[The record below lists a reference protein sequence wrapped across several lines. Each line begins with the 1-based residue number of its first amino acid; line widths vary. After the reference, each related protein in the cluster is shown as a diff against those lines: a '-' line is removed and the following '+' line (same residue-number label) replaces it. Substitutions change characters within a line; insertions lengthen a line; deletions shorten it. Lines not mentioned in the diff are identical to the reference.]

1 MYNPKETEEKIF
13 EFWEKNKILEKLRKK
28 NEKGKKFYFLQ
39 GPPYTSGKIHIGHAW
54 NNSLKDMIMRY
65 KRFRGFN
72 VWDRAGYDM
81 HGLPTENAVQKKLKF
96 KNKEEIERFGVDKF
110 VKACMDF
117 SIEHAQY
124 MNQDLAKL
132 GIWMDYKNA
141 YMPVK
146 KEFIS
151 GQWAFFKKAYEQG
164 RLYKGM
170 KVMHWDAETET
181 SLAKHELEYETITD
195 TSVYLK
201 FKIKN
206 KDNEYFVIWTTT
218 PWTIPYNLAIMVN
231 PSVDYVKLKAGNEI
245 YILAEDLAETFA
257 AKILEKEFRILDKFK
272 GVKLDAQEYIHPFY
286 NELKD
291 VYDDLKER
299 SPRVHTVILNKEYVN
314 TEAGT
319 GLVHSAPGCGPEDQE
334 ACEPYDIKPFNT
346 LNEQGVLE
354 NLGKYSGWKAKDDD
368 NRFIEEFDNKG
379 VLLGTEKVR
388 HEYPHSWRSHKPV
401 VFRTTEQWF
410 LKTKDLSRHLL
421 KYNKEVHWVPK
432 KAGESH
438 ESWTENL
445 KDNGVTRQRYWGCPV
460 PIWINE
466 KDEKDFLVIGSTEEL
481 EKSTGKKLDD
491 LSSHRPWIDNVL
503 IKQDG
508 KVYKRIPDVAD
519 VWIDSGT
526 ASWNCLYNDPKLI
539 EQYFPADLVLEATE
553 QTHLWFSLLQI
564 CSAVM
569 FDKTSFENAYVHG
582 MILDYQGTKMSKS
595 LGNVISPYEVIDKY
609 SADIFRYYMCQT
621 NAGENINFNWEDIKQ
636 KQRNLI
642 VLENTK
648 NYLLDLKLRGKIIK
662 LNNLD
667 IEELYFLSKT
677 NSTLK
682 KVTDL
687 FNDYELDKTIGPIE
701 DLFLELSRTYI
712 KLTRDKSN
720 NPETIDVVLSAILDS
735 YKKILI
741 MFSTICP
748 FITESIWQ
756 DLKLNNLV
764 KEESIFLAD
773 WPEFNQDLI
782 DENLENGMEEVKLI
796 IQEVLAQRDKE
807 KIGVRWPLPN
817 VLISTK
823 YPKALEPY
831 TEVIKTQV
839 NVKQV
844 TLKEGEHEVTLD
856 TKMTEALEHEGY
868 LRELT
873 RKIQELRK
881 KAKLNKVDK
890 ISLVVVTKES
900 FLKNFKEELQEKVNA
915 KTLEI
920 TLSTDKSFKFS
931 SKEKIKDKEFEIG
944 F

>member
-13 EFWEKNKILEKLRKK
+13 EFWEKNKILEKVRKK

-96 KNKEEIERFGVDKF
+96 KNKEEIEKFGVDKF

-764 KEESIFLAD
+764 KEESIFLVD

-856 TKMTEALEHEGY
+856 TKMNEALEHEGY

>member
-1 MYNPKETEEKIF
+1 M
-13 EFWEKNKILEKLRKK
+13 
-28 NEKGKKFYFLQ
+28 
-39 GPPYTSGKIHIGHAW
+39 
-54 NNSLKDMIMRY
+54 
-65 KRFRGFN
+65 
-72 VWDRAGYDM
+72 
-81 HGLPTENAVQKKLKF
+81 
-96 KNKEEIERFGVDKF
+96 
-110 VKACMDF
+110 
-117 SIEHAQY
+117 
-124 MNQDLAKL
+124 
-132 GIWMDYKNA
+132 
-141 YMPVK
+141 
-146 KEFIS
+146 
-151 GQWAFFKKAYEQG
+151 
-164 RLYKGM
+164 
-170 KVMHWDAETET
+170 
-181 SLAKHELEYETITD
+181 
-195 TSVYLK
+195 
-201 FKIKN
+201 
-206 KDNEYFVIWTTT
+206 
-218 PWTIPYNLAIMVN
+218 
-231 PSVDYVKLKAGNEI
+231 
-245 YILAEDLAETFA
+245 
-257 AKILEKEFRILDKFK
+257 
-272 GVKLDAQEYIHPFY
+272 
-286 NELKD
+286 
-291 VYDDLKER
+291 
-299 SPRVHTVILNKEYVN
+299 
-314 TEAGT
+314 
-319 GLVHSAPGCGPEDQE
+319 
-334 ACEPYDIKPFNT
+334 
-346 LNEQGVLE
+346 
-354 NLGKYSGWKAKDDD
+354 
-368 NRFIEEFDNKG
+368 
-379 VLLGTEKVR
+379 
-388 HEYPHSWRSHKPV
+388 
-401 VFRTTEQWF
+401 
-410 LKTKDLSRHLL
+410 

>member
-13 EFWEKNKILEKLRKK
+13 EFWEKNKILEKVRKK

-354 NLGKYSGWKAKDDD
+354 DLGKYSGWKAKDDD

-764 KEESIFLAD
+764 KEESIFLVD